1 MSTPSKHQPP
11 TEVKISVDDVQKELY
26 AKRQKIY
33 PRQVHG
39 LFAFL
44 KNLSGAILL
53 GIFYLFPWFTWDDRQ
68 AVLFD
73 LPAQQFYIFGL
84 VFWPQDLIYLALLLI
99 IAGLALFF
107 FTTLAG
113 RLWCGFACPQTVWTD
128 SFLWMERI
136 VEGDRPQRMKLD
148 KAPFSA
154 KKFRIK
160 ATKHTLWIV
169 FSLFTGLT
177 FVGYFSPI
185 RELSMNILDWSLGG
199 WEVFW
204 LFFYGLATYGNAGWL
219 REQICIYMCPYA
231 RFQSSMFDKDTMII
245 AYDEERGEPRGSRK
259 RSDDLKEKNLGAC
272 INCTLCV
279 QVCPTGIDIRDGL
292 QYQCISCSACI
303 DVCNDVMDK
312 MKYPRGLI
320 RYTTEH
326 ALHHEGTHVFRP
338 RVFVYG
344 GILLALILG
353 LFYSIADRLPID
365 VDIIRDRTNL
375 YTETNSGHI
384 KNTYMLRLMNKDKDN
399 HDYQLTASGIDGLTL
414 EKNKAVISVAAGEML
429 DLPISLLALPDAIK
443 DRSNVVHITVSA
455 TDNPQIS
462 ITEESSFLYST
473 P

>member
-1 MSTPSKHQPP
+1 MSNPSNHQKT

-44 KNLSGAILL
+44 KNLSGSILL
-53 GIFYLFPWFTWDDRQ
+53 GIFYLFPWLTWDDRQ

-154 KKFRIK
+154 RKFRIK

-185 RELSMNILDWSLGG
+185 RELTMNMMAWNLGG
-199 WEVFW
+199 WEIFW

-245 AYDEERGEPRGSRK
+245 AYDYNRGEPRGSRK
-259 RSDDLKEKNLGAC
+259 RSDDLKEKNLGEC

-312 MKYPRGLI
+312 MNYPRGLI

-326 ALHHEGTHVFRP
+326 ALHNEGTHVFRP
-338 RVFVYG
+338 RIFVYG
-344 GILLALILG
+344 GILLALVLG
-353 LFYSIADRLPID
+353 LMYSIADRTPID

-384 KNTYMLRLMNKDKDN
+384 KNTYMLRLMNKDKDD
-399 HDYQLTASGIDGLTL
+399 HDYQFSVSGIEGLTL
-414 EKNKAVISVAAGEML
+414 EKNKAVVTVAAGEML
-429 DLPISLLALPDAIK
+429 DLPVSLLALPDAIK
-443 DRSNVVHITVSA
+443 DRSNVVHITVTA
-455 TDNPQIS
+455 KDNPQIS

-473 P
+473 R